1 MDIFELAID
10 SLPQPDLLIYLK
22 CSIPTLISQI
32 QRRGRAYE
40 MSISSEYLN
49 RLNELYENWIQN
61 EYKGR
66 LLVIDVDS
74 EDFVLVPEDLDR
86 IIERVKSFM

>member
-1 MDIFELAID
+1 
-10 SLPQPDLLIYLK
+10 
-22 CSIPTLISQI
+22 
-32 QRRGRAYE
+32 